1 MFSFRGFWLLFVGSL
16 YTATVVAQTVSQ
28 PTNTWGTWF
37 IGTVLMPASPT
48 THWGGY
54 VEVQA
59 RSNGLFNQYFYNEL
73 KAGVSYDL
81 DRNVQ
86 VMVAGG
92 RYQTNDY
99 QDLPAGPLN
108 VEKRVWEQ
116 LVLNQYLNRIRFEHR
131 YRLEQRWFDFRGNT
145 TEYRNRFRYRLNLF
159 IPLNTPTIGTG
170 TVFAS
175 VHDEIFLNP
184 KGPVFERNRLYGGLG
199 YQFSP
204 HWVGQIGW
212 VNQTNYT
219 PGSFT
224 QNQFSPVVSA
234 GKNNLVVSVIYRI
247 IRKGNTA
254 EQLPSQPD

>member
-1 MFSFRGFWLLFVGSL
+1 MFDTRRLWLLLISL
-16 YTATVVAQTVSQ
+16 VSSSVAFAQTVSQ

-37 IGTVLMPASPT
+37 IGTVLMPASPST
-48 THWGGY
+48 RWGGY

-59 RSNGLFNQYFYNEL
+59 RSNGVFNQYFYNEL
-73 KAGVSYDL
+73 KGGISYDL
-81 DRNVQ
+81 DRDVQ
-86 VMVAGG
+86 VMAAAG

-99 QDLPAGPLN
+99 QDLSTGPLN

-116 LVLNQYLNRIRFEHR
+116 LVLNQYLDRIRFEHR

-145 TEYRNRFRYRLNLF
+145 TEFRNRFRYRLNLF
-159 IPLNTPTIGTG
+159 IPLNSPKIGTG

-175 VHDEIFLNP
+175 VYDEIFLNP

-204 HWVGQIGW
+204 RWVAQVGW
-212 VNQTNYT
+212 VNQTNYSAA
-219 PGSFT
+219 SFT
-224 QNQFSPVVSA
+224 QNQFTPIVSA
-234 GKNNLVVSVIYRI
+234 GKNNLVLSVIFRI
-247 IRKGNTA
+247 IRKSNDA